1 MTNIFNGTIDICNQ
15 LVLLS
20 TIPTTQQL
28 SGANYL
34 SNIRFKYVNTIYDL
48 AEVYE
53 INSALVGSN
62 PPLNIFTNYN
72 SVKTDIGY
80 IFKKPTSSTNTIN
93 SINSTNVSNTTSVR
107 TNGSNY
113 TLFRISSTVVS
124 NRSTIVTCTNT
135 ITIDG
140 STTAYIMVV
149 GPGGYGSGGTSTT
162 WYSGGGG
169 GSVVIS
175 SCILSSGTY
184 TVALTSSQ
192 INSGGIINTFSSFK
206 KSDDSIIIRA
216 PGGGSALASGGGN
229 VGGSGFSSTGTINT
243 YGLNGGQGGPNTR
256 LTTIKAEDGPQFP
269 NSFTSNITI
278 PSNMTTSIPNGYYG
292 SGGATSNGTNGGQP
306 GSLSGGGTPSSVAMS
321 LSATSATDY
330 GCGGGSF
337 KNANSHGGLG
347 AFGVVYIYIDSSVP

>member
-34 SNIRFKYVNTIYDL
+34 SNIRFKYVSTIYDL

-53 INSALVGSN
+53 INSAVVNTN
-62 PPLNIFTNYN
+62 PPLSIFANYN
-72 SVKTDIGY
+72 SIKTDIGY
-80 IFKKPTSSTNTIN
+80 IFKKPSSTNTIN

-149 GPGGYGSGGTSTT
+149 GPGGYGAGATGSV
-162 WYSGGGG
+162 WHSGGGG

-175 SCILSSGTY
+175 SCILTSGTY
-184 TVALTSSQ
+184 TVNLTSSQ
-192 INSGGIINTFSSFK
+192 IHSGGIITTFSSFK
-206 KSDDSIIIRA
+206 KSDDSITIRA
-216 PGGGSALASGGGN
+216 PGGGSALASGGSN

-243 YGLNGGQGGPNTR
+243 YGVNGGQGGPNVR
-256 LTTIKAEDGPQFP
+256 TTSVIAGDGPQFP
-269 NSFTSNITI
+269 DSFTSNITI
-278 PSNMTTSIPNGYYG
+278 PSNMISSIPNGYYG
-292 SGGATSNGTNGGQP
+292 SGGGTSNGTKGGEP
-306 GSLSGGGTPSSVAMS
+306 GSLSGGGRPAFVAMS
-321 LSATSATDY
+321 LAATSATNY
-330 GCGGGSF
+330 GCGGGCF
-337 KNANSHGGLG
+337 KNANTHGGLG